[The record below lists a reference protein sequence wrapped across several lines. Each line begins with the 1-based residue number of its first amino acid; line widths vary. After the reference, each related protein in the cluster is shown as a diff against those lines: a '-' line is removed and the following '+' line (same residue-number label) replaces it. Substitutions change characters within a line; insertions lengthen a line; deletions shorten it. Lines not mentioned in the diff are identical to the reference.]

1 MSTMKL
7 QLDKIINDFNERL
20 FSMEMALMAN
30 HRTMSLILKKLD
42 LILVNDDLMSDADEF
57 LLDGESDKNLKNR
70 SDSVYIE
77 ECFNQLTRSKDGL
90 SAWKEFEKELEKY
103 SDEITGMGES

>member
-42 LILVNDDLMSDADEF
+42 LILVNDVERALLIIEGKGTYDIDDDEEY
-57 LLDGESDKNLKNR
+57 DD
-70 SDSVYIE
+70 
-77 ECFNQLTRSKDGL
+77 
-90 SAWKEFEKELEKY
+90 
-103 SDEITGMGES
+103 